1 MDNIYD
7 NFTEPEKLYEQLN
20 VLNGSV
26 GLLLNEFKKAFVLSR
41 MYPENQEVQQ
51 QFSNM
56 ENQMNTIRSKM
67 FTTLNEVEVNID
79 ELNKELL
86 KLNVEIKKERRQNVV
101 LKKKL
106 GMLENESNAA
116 SEMINDYNLIY
127 DQRYLR
133 NWALGLSALL
143 CFATIGIVFKKQE
156 V

>member
-1 MDNIYD
+1 MDNIDD
-7 NFTEPEKLYEQLN
+7 NFTEPKKLNENLD
-20 VLNGSV
+20 VLNGSI
-26 GLLLNEFKKAFVLSR
+26 GILLNEFKKAFVLSR

-79 ELNKELL
+79 ELNKKLL
-86 KLNVEIKKERRQNVV
+86 KLNVEIKKERRQNMI

-127 DQRYLR
+127 DERYLR
-133 NWALGLSALL
+133 NWALGLSTVI
-143 CFATIGIVFKKQE
+143 CIATIGILFKKQE

>member
-1 MDNIYD
+1 MDNIDD
-7 NFTEPEKLYEQLN
+7 NFTEPKKLTEQLD
-20 VLNGSV
+20 VLNGSIE
-26 GLLLNEFKKAFVLSR
+26 LLLNEFKKAFVLSR

-56 ENQMNTIRSKM
+56 ENQMNTIKSKM

-79 ELNKELL
+79 ELNKKLL
-86 KLNVEIKKERRQNVV
+86 KLNVEIKKERRQNSI

-133 NWALGLSALL
+133 NWALGLSTVI
-143 CFATIGIVFKKQE
+143 CIATIGILFKKQE